1 MIARNRRLPQKQ
13 SISTM
18 MPQHML
24 HLGHARVAALNLGTI
39 AADLAEWLGVPCA
52 EWGVSTP
59 LFARPQPVPVQ
70 AALISVPGAA
80 ILVDACDPADLATLE
95 PPPGYRPPPGLADQ
109 LAALGLHPADITHV
123 VVTHL
128 HADHYNGLVRAEGG
142 AYAALCPNARHLVGR
157 ADWLAAQAAIAD
169 PATLAHRALAPIA
182 RAGLLELVDGARDL
196 GGGVSVLPAP
206 GETPGHQIVRLRA
219 GGQSLFC
226 LGDLYHHPLEVE
238 RPEWLVSWAD
248 PAATRASR
256 AALLPEIL
264 AGDALVLATHIA
276 GFGRL
281 RQAGA
286 RLRWVPA

>member
-1 MIARNRRLPQKQ
+1 MPTDPEFD
-13 SISTM
+13 SIS
-18 MPQHML
+18 
-24 HLGHARVAALNLGTI
+24 AA
-39 AADLAEWLGVPCA
+39 W
-52 EWGVSTP
+52 
-59 LFARPQPVPVQ
+59 Q
-70 AALISVPGAA
+70 
-80 ILVDACDPADLATLE
+80 LVDRALWVVTAATAKRRGGLLASFVMRSSIDPHVPQVLI
-95 PPPGYRPPPGLADQ
+95 GLA
-109 LAALGLHPADITHV
+109 
-123 VVTHL
+123 
-128 HADHYNGLVRAEGG
+128 
-142 AYAALCPNARHLVGR
+142 PNHF
-157 ADWLAAQAAIAD
+157 
-169 PATLAHRALAPIA
+169 TC
-182 RAGLLELVDGARDL
+182 ELVDGARDL

-238 RPEWLVSWAD
+238 RPEWLVNWAD

>member
-1 MIARNRRLPQKQ
+1 
-13 SISTM
+13 
-18 MPQHML
+18 ML

-39 AADLAEWLGVPCA
+39 AADLAEWLGVPRA

-59 LFARPQPVPVQ
+59 LFARLQPVPVQ

-169 PATLAHRALAPIA
+169 PATSRADGELYRETLPEPGRLPYFTVQFAWDAPLVSSAVDYQSVTGQPPVRRVLEQYANPEFNSEGGLAEAYIDYGDVGGAIYYLLM
-182 RAGLLELVDGARDL
+182 GLFVGWLYRLFAASRLL
-196 GGGVSVLPAP
+196 GGLVV
-206 GETPGHQIVRLRA
+206 
-219 GGQSLFC
+219 GG
-226 LGDLYHHPLEVE
+226 
-238 RPEWLVSWAD
+238 R
-248 PAATRASR
+248 R
-256 AALLPEIL
+256 
-264 AGDALVLATHIA
+264 
-276 GFGRL
+276 
-281 RQAGA
+281 
-286 RLRWVPA
+286 